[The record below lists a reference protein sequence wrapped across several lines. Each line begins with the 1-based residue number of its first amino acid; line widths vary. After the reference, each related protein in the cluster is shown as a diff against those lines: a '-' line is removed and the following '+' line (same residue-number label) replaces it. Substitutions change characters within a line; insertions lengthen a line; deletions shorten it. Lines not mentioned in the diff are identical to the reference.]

1 MTFDEYN
8 TDENF
13 DNDKS
18 SLEELVKKGK
28 EEGKSKDE
36 IRKALSPKWQKSS
49 KINKFDEYYGEDLPK
64 KKEPSADD
72 AVGVKALNSINA
84 VPEAPKSNPPEKP
97 AEEKTAP
104 KVEEMTQTTEAL
116 EKEEPEEDNL
126 TAPNL
131 SKGDEKYIKDQRD
144 RAENAE
150 VTELNKIDDRS
161 DYNYKKM
168 YDTISRSSDAYKH
181 IDDKLI
187 AQLPTFATKRYID
200 GEFGAP
206 ESTDAKLRLA
216 YFIVNNVV
224 SKFKKIANADAISR
238 GKGAIFGDTE
248 SAYDKYQKSNL
259 EQGLQNRWNKY
270 KAETDNAI
278 ALASKETMSEQ
289 EARHA
294 VEQLTRNQ
302 NMNTMWN
309 TMNENQKLYA
319 MEVTKKIGDYVGNMD
334 LSELGDFIAGAAYEG
349 KMDKDKV
356 IAIGIAKLAENSPE
370 ILDKLKEGG
379 MKDMV
384 MSFLG
389 TGATAGIG
397 GALGGGNPAPN
408 GNGTTNLTGNI
419 QNYKTV
425 DGKEISFN
433 FSDPNAG
440 KKIQGVY
447 NDLIKRYK
455 DGEIDEATFKEY
467 YDPMYAES
475 KKHPGSFSTFFSGN
489 AESAIK
495 KANADMRVEFS
506 NKFEQLNLSA
516 AAGNLSPSEYEEK
529 FNEYKEK
536 AMKFGAT
543 DKEIEA
549 MDDNRMKE
557 EKIVK
562 AQKKK
567 AEKEAKKK
575 K

>member
-1 MTFDEYN
+1 
-8 TDENF
+8 
-13 DNDKS
+13 
-18 SLEELVKKGK
+18 
-28 EEGKSKDE
+28 
-36 IRKALSPKWQKSS
+36 
-49 KINKFDEYYGEDLPK
+49 
-64 KKEPSADD
+64 
-72 AVGVKALNSINA
+72 
-84 VPEAPKSNPPEKP
+84 
-97 AEEKTAP
+97 
-104 KVEEMTQTTEAL
+104 MTQTTEAL

-200 GEFGAP
+200 GEFGDP
-206 ESTDAKLRLA
+206 KSTDAKLRLA

-238 GKGAIFGDTE
+238 GKGAIFENTE

-259 EQGLQNRWNKY
+259 EQGLENRWSKY
-270 KAETDNAI
+270 KAETNNAI
-278 ALASKETMSEQ
+278 ALASRETMSEQ
-289 EARHA
+289 EARHV

-334 LSELGDFIAGAAYEG
+334 ISELGDFIAGAAYEG

-379 MKDMV
+379 MKNMV
-384 MSFLG
+384 MSFIG

-397 GALGGGNPAPN
+397 GAGGKTNSN
-408 GNGTTNLTGNI
+408 GDQTNLTGNL
-419 QNYKTV
+419 QNYESI
-425 DGKEISFN
+425 DGSNISFD
-433 FSDPNAG
+433 FSDPKANDKIKGELG
-440 KKIQGVY
+440 KLKVKY
-447 NDLIKRYK
+447 MN
-455 DGEIDEATFKEY
+455 GEIDAETFKKY
-467 YDPMYAES
+467 YDPLYAEG
-475 KKHPGSFSTFFSGN
+475 KKHLGSIFTTPSSDKALN
-489 AESAIK
+489 SADADILTSLDEEFTTLNTQAKAGDLLPAAYQEKIK
-495 KANADMRVEFS
+495 AI
-506 NKFEQLNLSA
+506 
-516 AAGNLSPSEYEEK
+516 
-529 FNEYKEK
+529 KEK
-536 AMKFGAT
+536 AAKYGAG
-543 DKEIEA
+543 KEMLEYI
-549 MDDNRMKE
+549 DNKTLSN
-557 EKIVK
+557 EKILK
-562 AQKKK
+562 AVDKKS
-567 AEKEAKKK
+567 KKK

>member
-72 AVGVKALNSINA
+72 AVGLKALKSINA

-116 EKEEPEEDNL
+116 EQPKTEPEEDNL

-150 VTELNKIDDRS
+150 ATELNKIDDRS

-200 GEFGAP
+200 GEFGDP
-206 ESTDAKLRLA
+206 KSTDAKLRLA

-238 GKGAIFGDTE
+238 GKGAIFENTE

-270 KAETDNAI
+270 RAETDNAI
-278 ALASKETMSEQ
+278 ALASNETMSEQ

-302 NMNTMWN
+302 NMNTIWN

-334 LSELGDFIAGAAYEG
+334 ISELGDFIAGAAYEG

-370 ILDKLKEGG
+370 ILNKLKDGEI
-379 MKDMV
+379 KDMV
-384 MSFLG
+384 FSYLPG
-389 TGATAGIG
+389 VSAGIG
-397 GALGGGNPAPN
+397 GAGGKTNSN
-408 GNGTTNLTGNI
+408 GDQTNLTGNL
-419 QNYKTV
+419 QNNESI
-425 DGKEISFN
+425 DGSNISFD
-433 FSDPNAG
+433 FSDSKA
-440 KKIQGVY
+440 KDKIQGEL
-447 NDLIKRYK
+447 NKLTTKYK
-455 DGEIDEATFKEY
+455 NGEIDAETFKKY
-467 YDPMYAES
+467 YDPLYAEG
-475 KKHPGSFSTFFSGN
+475 KKHLGSIFSTPSSDKALN
-489 AESAIK
+489 SADADVLTSLDEEFTNLNTQA
-495 KANADMRVEFS
+495 KAGD
-506 NKFEQLNLSA
+506 
-516 AAGNLSPSEYEEK
+516 LSPSAYQEK
-529 FNEYKEK
+529 IKAIKEK
-536 AMKFGAT
+536 AAKYGAG
-543 DKEIEA
+543 KEMLEYI
-549 MDDNRMKE
+549 DNKTLSN
-557 EKIVK
+557 EKISK
-562 AQKKK
+562 AVDKKS
-567 AEKEAKKK
+567 KKK

>member
-72 AVGVKALNSINA
+72 AVGIKALKSINE

-116 EKEEPEEDNL
+116 DKEEPEEVNL

-200 GEFGAP
+200 GEFGDP
-206 ESTDAKLRLA
+206 KSTDAKLRLA

-248 SAYDKYQKSNL
+248 SAYDKYQMSNL

-302 NMNTMWN
+302 NMNTVWN

-334 LSELGDFIAGAAYEG
+334 ISELGDFIAGAAYEG

-370 ILDKLKEGG
+370 ILNKLKDGEI
-379 MKDMV
+379 KDMV
-384 MSFLG
+384 FSYLPG
-389 TGATAGIG
+389 VSAGIG
-397 GALGGGNPAPN
+397 GAGGKTNSN
-408 GNGTTNLTGNI
+408 GDQTNLTGNL
-419 QNYKTV
+419 QNYESI
-425 DGKEISFN
+425 DGSNISFD
-433 FSDPNAG
+433 FSDPKANDKIKGELG
-440 KKIQGVY
+440 KLKVKY
-447 NDLIKRYK
+447 MN
-455 DGEIDEATFKEY
+455 GEIDAETFKKY
-467 YDPMYAES
+467 YDPLYAEG
-475 KKHPGSFSTFFSGN
+475 KKHLGSIFTTPSSDKVLN
-489 AESAIK
+489 SADADILTSLDEEFTTLNTQA
-495 KANADMRVEFS
+495 KA
-506 NKFEQLNLSA
+506 
-516 AAGNLSPSEYEEK
+516 GGLSPAAYQEK
-529 FNEYKEK
+529 IKAIKEK
-536 AMKFGAT
+536 AAKYGAG
-543 DKEIEA
+543 KEMLEYI
-549 MDDNRMKE
+549 DNKTLSN
-557 EKIVK
+557 EKILK
-562 AQKKK
+562 AVDKKS
-567 AEKEAKKK
+567 KKK

>member
-72 AVGVKALNSINA
+72 AVGIKALKSINA
-84 VPEAPKSNPPEKP
+84 APEAPKSNPPEKP

-126 TAPNL
+126 IAPNL
-131 SKGDEKYIKDQRD
+131 SKGNEKYIKDQRD
-144 RAENAE
+144 RADNAE

-168 YDTISRSSDAYKH
+168 YDTLSRSSDAYKH

-200 GEFGAP
+200 GEFGDP
-206 ESTDAKLRLA
+206 KSTDAKLRLA

-224 SKFKKIANADAISR
+224 SKFKQIANADAISR
-238 GKGAIFGDTE
+238 GKGAIFGDTK
-248 SAYDKYQKSNL
+248 SAYDKYQMSNL

-302 NMNTMWN
+302 NMNTVWN

-334 LSELGDFIAGAAYEG
+334 ISELGDFIAGAAYEG

-370 ILDKLKEGG
+370 ILNKLKDGEI
-379 MKDMV
+379 KDMV
-384 MSFLG
+384 FSFLPG
-389 TGATAGIG
+389 VSTGIG
-397 GALGGGNPAPN
+397 GAGGKTNSN
-408 GNGTTNLTGNI
+408 GDQTNLTGNL
-419 QNYKTV
+419 QNYESI
-425 DGKEISFN
+425 DGSNISFD
-433 FSDPNAG
+433 FSDPKANDKIKGELG
-440 KKIQGVY
+440 KLKVKY
-447 NDLIKRYK
+447 MN
-455 DGEIDEATFKEY
+455 GEIDAETFKKY
-467 YDPMYAES
+467 YDPLYAEG
-475 KKHPGSFSTFFSGN
+475 KKHLGSIFTTPSSDK
-489 AESAIK
+489 ALSS
-495 KANADMRVEFS
+495 ANADVLTSHDEEFT
-506 NKFEQLNLSA
+506 NLNAQAKAGDISPA
-516 AAGNLSPSEYEEK
+516 AYQKQIEALT
-529 FNEYKEK
+529 EK
-536 AMKFGAT
+536 ATKHGAS
-543 DKEIEA
+543 KE
-549 MDDNRMKE
+549 ML
-557 EKIVK
+557 EKIKDKTLSNEKILK
-562 AQKKK
+562 AVDKKS
-567 AEKEAKKK
+567 KKK